1 MKKILL
7 GIIIIIGI
15 SGIKANADE
24 DNLRNGLPDFS
35 NAIIKIHKMIKII
48 KKMQDINVNYKNI
61 ADNVTLLE
69 NYINTAINQGSDLLS
84 SIDNLDKLNKAESLR
99 LSKSD
104 QIAINK
110 TFTYFSNTLYGRG
123 IDPEITTNL
132 KQKMDRLKTIYQSIL
147 NKLKS
152 KFHISL

>member
-7 GIIIIIGI
+7 GIIIITGI

-24 DNLRNGLPDFS
+24 DALRNGLPDFS
-35 NAIIKIHKMIKII
+35 NALIKIHKMIKII

-69 NYINTAINQGSDLLS
+69 NYINIAINQGSDLLS

-110 TFTYFSNTLYGRG
+110 TFTYFSTLYGRG
-123 IDPEITTNL
+123 IDPETTTNL

-147 NKLKS
+147 NQLKS
-152 KFHISL
+152 KFNIYL

>member
-7 GIIIIIGI
+7 GIIIIGGI
-15 SGIKANADE
+15 LGVKANVNE

-48 KKMQDINVNYKNI
+48 KKMQDINMDYKNI
-61 ADNVTLLE
+61 SDNVTLLG

-84 SIDNLDKLNKAESLR
+84 SIDNLDTLNKPESLR
-99 LSKSD
+99 WSKSD

-110 TFTYFSNTLYGRG
+110 TFTYFSNLYGRG
-123 IDPEITTNL
+123 IDQETSTNL

-152 KFHISL
+152 KFNISL